1 VAQTITATFNA
12 VLNPQPISF
21 VQTSAA
27 TPQTDQ
33 ATVSRAYA
41 SAQTAGNTNIIAI
54 GWNSSSGTI
63 SSITDSRGN
72 VYQVAAPIAR
82 GSGLSQAIYFANNIA
97 GAPAGGNTVTVTF
110 SSAQPYVDLRIS
122 EYGGLSPMNP
132 VDVASSSSG
141 TSNSA
146 TSGTVTT
153 SGPNELLFAA
163 GTTIG
168 SFSGAT
174 GGSHCQ
180 RHRQLRRHSL
190 TWRQRRLAH
199 ATRHLPRRYVAG
211 AGNSLNVGR
220 SARC

>member
-174 GGSHCQ
+174 GGF
-180 RHRQLRRHSL
+180 
-190 TWRQRRLAH
+190 
-199 ATRHLPRRYVAG
+199 ATRIITNPDADIVQDRIVNATGSYAATASLGGSAAWLMQLVTFRG
-211 AGNSLNVGR
+211 AM
-220 SARC
+220 